1 MKKAAF
7 IIPYFGKFPN
17 YFSLWLKSAGMNRDY
32 DFYIFTDNKLDVP
45 FPNVKIVHIKFEK
58 FRSLLQDKVDF
69 KINLKKPYKLCD
81 YKPMYG
87 LALQNYISN
96 YPYWGFCD
104 VDIIL
109 GDLNSF
115 LSEPILKG
123 YDKIYHLGHMT
134 LLKND
139 NKCNL
144 LWKSKHHINEPNSP
158 YRYDEA
164 FKTPY
169 GCNFDEDQ
177 GFTQIANKSNIKCY
191 YSTDYAD
198 IDYTKFNFF
207 MLNNKAEKYSS
218 IFKWNNGKL
227 FAYYLINGEVA
238 SDEIAYVHLQKR
250 KMQILVD
257 KNVNK
262 FLIVPNKFITSTDV
276 EGILKRQKPNQIY
289 LEYKKNR
296 VRMIINHVQQ
306 HAIQQRIYR
315 FAIKRFYRYWLDSK

>member
-1 MKKAAF
+1 
-7 IIPYFGKFPN
+7 
-17 YFSLWLKSAGMNRDY
+17 MNRDY

-104 VDIIL
+104 VDMIL

-123 YDKIYHLGHMT
+123 YDNIYHFGHMT

-158 YRYDEA
+158 YRHDEA

-169 GCNFDEDQ
+169 VCNFDEDQ
-177 GFTQIANKSNIKCY
+177 GFHKLQIKVI
-191 YSTDYAD
+191 
-198 IDYTKFNFF
+198 
-207 MLNNKAEKYSS
+207 
-218 IFKWNNGKL
+218 
-227 FAYYLINGEVA
+227 
-238 SDEIAYVHLQKR
+238 
-250 KMQILVD
+250 
-257 KNVNK
+257 
-262 FLIVPNKFITSTDV
+262 
-276 EGILKRQKPNQIY
+276 
-289 LEYKKNR
+289 
-296 VRMIINHVQQ
+296 
-306 HAIQQRIYR
+306 
-315 FAIKRFYRYWLDSK
+315 